1 MPPSFHHC
9 PEMPM
14 NKGFSGWKEPS
25 FYPSFLLSPPSYC
38 TSVRISFLSPKN
50 GFPFHS
56 FHPSFHPE
64 MPMDRAFQRI
74 GERMEGDFSILWGGG
89 NICFMKVKFIDMK
102 G

>member
-1 MPPSFHHC
+1 V
-9 PEMPM
+9 E
-14 NKGFSGWKEPS
+14 GA
-25 FYPSFLLSPPSYC
+25 FLLPFISPFTPFVLYF
-38 TSVRISFLSPKN
+38 RPYQSPFTKN
-50 GFPFHS
+50 GSSFHS

>member
-1 MPPSFHHC
+1 
-9 PEMPM
+9 
-14 NKGFSGWKEPS
+14 
-25 FYPSFLLSPPSYC
+25 
-38 TSVRISFLSPKN
+38 
-50 GFPFHS
+50 
-56 FHPSFHPE
+56 

>member
-25 FYPSFLLSPPSYC
+25 F
-38 TSVRISFLSPKN
+38 
-50 GFPFHS
+50 HS

-64 MPMDRAFQRI
+64 MPMDRAFQHI
-74 GERMEGDFSILWGGG
+74 GGRMEGDFSNSMGRRKYLLHEG
-89 NICFMKVKFIDMK
+89 KVHRYEGMNSIPKALAKRKNVDI
-102 G
+102 